1 MYNYHCQV
9 SELLSD
15 GYSYEEACALCEFVF
30 GDETGKENTVHMSR
44 MAMKFKN
51 NPRRNGNENFNSQQV
66 RQGTSHVVRN

>member
-30 GDETGKENTVHMSR
+30 GDETGKENPVHMSR

-51 NPRRNGNENFNSQQV
+51 NPRG
-66 RQGTSHVVRN
+66 